1 MSLRF
6 DLSGVAGFDQEFQF
20 SLTYAGVPLNLT
32 GYTLS
37 LYLKDSA
44 TTPDAL
50 ATVYAEGTGLTV
62 TSAGQGQFTWDA
74 PASDVVIDAPG
85 SLWYRVDVT
94 SGESDPQPAMFGAL
108 FLAAA

>member
-6 DLSGVAGFDQEFQF
+6 DLSGVAGFAQEFDF
-20 SLTYAGVPLNLT
+20 SLTYATVPLNLT
-32 GYTLS
+32 GYTLA

-62 TSAGQGQFTWDA
+62 TSAVDGQFTWDA

-85 SLWYRVDVT
+85 SLWYRLDVID
-94 SGESDPQPAMFGAL
+94 SSSVAAPAMFGAL
-108 FLAAA
+108 WLAAA